1 MNTSFFRSL
10 GKITPWTL
18 WILNYKG
25 KTFEA
30 GTSSTA
36 TGMSEVE
43 NSKDLNWASKD
54 SK

>member
-1 MNTSFFRSL
+1 MNISFFLSL

-18 WILNYKG
+18 WILNHKG
-25 KTFEA
+25 KTFET
-30 GTSSTA
+30 GKSSTA
-36 TGMSEVE
+36 TAMSEV